1 MPTKITMPKLGE
13 SVVEGTIN
21 KWLVQEGDKVDQ
33 YDPILEIT
41 TDKVDAEIPCS
52 TNGTILK
59 LLVSEGDT
67 VKVGSLLGWIGE
79 PNEAIDIQPTD
90 NLQTS
95 HLTETVDS
103 TSSTKSISHETYISP
118 VVKKIIS
125 ENNLDITQIKG
136 TGQDGRITKKD
147 VRTFM
152 RTKNHSAA
160 IGHSSVKLSMTPMRK
175 TIAQHMIQSKHTSAH
190 VTTVFEVDMTNVIAH
205 RKTNQTSYAD
215 NDIKLTYTAYFLYA
229 CALALSSHKTL
240 NSTLVDDMIL
250 IKDDINIGF
259 AVSLG
264 EGGLIV
270 PVIRE
275 TDKKTLSKLAHELND
290 LTTRARAHT
299 LRPDEVQHGT
309 FTITNHGVFGSVVA
323 TAIINQPQ
331 CAILGIGAI
340 QKRVVVIED
349 IMEIRPMV
357 YISLTFDHRIIDGEY
372 ADEFLKKVKT
382 ELEQWT

>member
-147 VRTFM
+147 VQTFM

>member
-21 KWLVQEGDKVDQ
+21 KWLVQEGDKVQQ

-52 TNGTILK
+52 TSGTILK

-67 VKVGSLLGWIGE
+67 VKVGVLLGWIGE
-79 PNEAIDIQPTD
+79 PNEVIDTQSND

-95 HLTETVDS
+95 NLTKTVNHPS
-103 TSSTKSISHETYISP
+103 TTKSTPQETYISP
-118 VVKKIIS
+118 VVKKMIA

-147 VRTFM
+147 VQTFVNA
-152 RTKNHSAA
+152 KSHSAA
-160 IGHSSVKLSMTPMRK
+160 IEPSSLELSMTPMRK
-175 TIAQHMIQSKHTSAH
+175 TIAQHMVQSKHTSAH
-190 VTTVFEVDMTNVIAH
+190 VTTVFEVDMTNIVVH

-229 CALALSSHKTL
+229 CALALSSHKII
-240 NSTLVDDMIL
+240 NSMIVDDKIL

-264 EGGLIV
+264 EDGLIV

-275 TDKKTLSKLAHELND
+275 TDKKTLAKLAHELND
-290 LTTRARAHT
+290 LAARARSHQ
-299 LRPDEVQHGT
+299 LQPDEVQHGT

-357 YISLTFDHRIIDGEY
+357 YISLTFDHRIIDGAY

>member
-21 KWLVQEGDKVDQ
+21 KWLVQEGDKVQQ

-41 TDKVDAEIPCS
+41 TDKVDTEIPCS
-52 TNGTILK
+52 TSGTILK

-67 VKVGSLLGWIGE
+67 VKVGVLLGWIGE
-79 PNEAIDIQPTD
+79 PNEVIDTQSND

-95 HLTETVDS
+95 NLTKTVDHPS
-103 TSSTKSISHETYISP
+103 TTKSTPQETYISP
-118 VVKKIIS
+118 VVKKMIA

-147 VRTFM
+147 VQTFVNA
-152 RTKNHSAA
+152 KSHSAA
-160 IGHSSVKLSMTPMRK
+160 IEPSSLELSMTPMRK
-175 TIAQHMIQSKHTSAH
+175 TIAQHMVQSKHTSAH
-190 VTTVFEVDMTNVIAH
+190 VTTVFEVDMTNIVVH
-205 RKTNQTSYAD
+205 RKTNHTSYAD

-229 CALALSSHKTL
+229 CALALSSHKII
-240 NSTLVDDMIL
+240 NSMIVDDKIL

-264 EGGLIV
+264 EDGLIV

-275 TDKKTLSKLAHELND
+275 TDKKTLAKLAHELND
-290 LTTRARAHT
+290 LATRARSYQ
-299 LRPDEVQHGT
+299 LQPDEVQHGT

>member
-21 KWLVQEGDKVDQ
+21 KWLVQEGDKVQQ

-52 TNGTILK
+52 TSGTILK

-67 VKVGSLLGWIGE
+67 VKVGVLLGWIGE
-79 PNEAIDIQPTD
+79 PNEVIDTQSND

-95 HLTETVDS
+95 NLTKTVDHPS
-103 TSSTKSISHETYISP
+103 TTKSTPQETYISP
-118 VVKKIIS
+118 VVKKMIA

-147 VRTFM
+147 VQTFVNA
-152 RTKNHSAA
+152 KSHSAA
-160 IGHSSVKLSMTPMRK
+160 IEPSSLELSMTPMRK
-175 TIAQHMIQSKHTSAH
+175 TIAQHMVQSKHTSAH
-190 VTTVFEVDMTNVIAH
+190 VTTVFEVDMTNIVVH
-205 RKTNQTSYAD
+205 RKTNHTSYAD

-229 CALALSSHKTL
+229 CALALSSHKII
-240 NSTLVDDMIL
+240 NSMIVDDKIL

-264 EGGLIV
+264 EDGLIV

-275 TDKKTLSKLAHELND
+275 TDKKTLAKLAHELND
-290 LTTRARAHT
+290 LATRARSHQ
-299 LRPDEVQHGT
+299 LQPDEVQHGT

-357 YISLTFDHRIIDGEY
+357 YISLTFDHRIIDGAY

>member
-21 KWLVQEGDKVDQ
+21 KWLVQEGDKVQQ

-52 TNGTILK
+52 TSGTILK

-67 VKVGSLLGWIGE
+67 VKVGVLLGWIGE
-79 PNEAIDIQPTD
+79 PNEVIDTQSND

-95 HLTETVDS
+95 NLTKTVDHPS
-103 TSSTKSISHETYISP
+103 TTKSTPQETYISP
-118 VVKKIIS
+118 VVKKMIA

-147 VRTFM
+147 VQTFVNA
-152 RTKNHSAA
+152 KSHSAA
-160 IGHSSVKLSMTPMRK
+160 IEPSSLELSMTPMRK
-175 TIAQHMIQSKHTSAH
+175 TIAQHMVQSKHTSAH
-190 VTTVFEVDMTNVIAH
+190 VTTVFEVDMTNIVVH

-229 CALALSSHKTL
+229 CALALSSHKII
-240 NSTLVDDMIL
+240 NSMIVDDKIL

-264 EGGLIV
+264 EDGLIV

-275 TDKKTLSKLAHELND
+275 TDKKTLAKLAHELND
-290 LTTRARAHT
+290 LAARARSHQ
-299 LRPDEVQHGT
+299 LQPDEVQHGT

-357 YISLTFDHRIIDGEY
+357 YISLTFDHRIIDGAY

>member
-103 TSSTKSISHETYISP
+103 PSSTKSISQETYISP

-147 VRTFM
+147 VQTFM

-160 IGHSSVKLSMTPMRK
+160 IGHSSVRLSMTPMRK

-357 YISLTFDHRIIDGEY
+357 YISLTFDHRIIDGAY

>member
-103 TSSTKSISHETYISP
+103 PSSTKSISQETYISP

-147 VRTFM
+147 VQTFM

-160 IGHSSVKLSMTPMRK
+160 IGHSSVRLSMTPMRK